1 MQKMIWITNGIL
13 AGLIAGICM
22 GIATE
27 LGYRLNLIKA
37 NLIHIDGSF
46 AARLLKIKPTMIIKY
61 VLGILFHCFMGAFF
75 GLFYAA
81 LAFYFQFDL
90 RMILFLAPYVILLW
104 LIMLF
109 FAMPVAG
116 QGFMGRKGG
125 RQVWLEQLAVHI
137 VFGIA
142 LWWAIG
148 LFKP

>member
-1 MQKMIWITNGIL
+1 MWIMSGIL

-37 NLIHIDGSF
+37 NLIYIDGSF
-46 AARLLKIKPTMIIKY
+46 AARILKIKQTTPVKY

-75 GLFYAA
+75 GLFYTA
-81 LAFYFQFDL
+81 LAFYFRFDP
-90 RMILFLAPYVILLW
+90 RMIPLLASYVALLW
-104 LIMLF
+104 IVMLF

-116 QGFMGRKGG
+116 QGFMGKIGG
-125 RQVWLEQLAVHI
+125 SLVWLEQLAVHI

-142 LWWAIG
+142 LWWALG
-148 LFKP
+148 LFKL

>member
-1 MQKMIWITNGIL
+1 MMWITSGII

-46 AARLLKIKPTMIIKY
+46 AARLLTIKQTLLIKY

-75 GLFYAA
+75 GLFYTAM
-81 LAFYFQFDL
+81 AFYFRFDPQ
-90 RMILFLAPYVILLW
+90 MILLLSLYVILLW

-116 QGFMGRKGG
+116 QGFMGRNGG
-125 RQVWLEQLAVHI
+125 RLVWLEQLAVHI
-137 VFGIA
+137 VFGITLWLA
-142 LWWAIG
+142 LG
-148 LFKP
+148 YFKL